1 VRSEEMFIAQGT
13 PPDPASMKAIV
24 ILIVVA
30 AVIFWR
36 TALKVLL
43 IGAIMLVVVGAL
55 TAVQGLH

>member
-1 VRSEEMFIAQGT
+1 MFIAQG
-13 PPDPASMKAIV
+13 PAPDAESIRTIALVVV
-24 ILIVVA
+24 IA

-36 TALKVLL
+36 TAVKVLL